1 LSSVDIRQ
9 LLEAGVHLGHQT
21 NRWNPKMRPYI
32 FGARNGVY
40 IMDLQKT
47 VSLFQKAADFI
58 EGVVSEGGSILF
70 VGTKRQ
76 AKDTVEEEATRCG
89 QFHVTQRWLGGTLT
103 NWRTISQSIRKLQ
116 SLEEIGDNEEQYA
129 GMTKKERLSLQK
141 KRVRMEK
148 ILRGIKNL
156 GTLPRAV
163 FIVDPNKERI
173 AVAEANK
180 LNIPVVA
187 VVDTNCDP
195 DDIQYVI
202 PGNDDAIRSIRLFA
216 SKIADAALEGRAR
229 MPNIPVTRAAGAR
242 GSAGSDPLRPKMEL
256 PRPEAPAPAEPP
268 RGETPRGETPAE
280 PPAEPPKVEA
290 AAETPRGEA
299 PVEPSKVEAPAEP
312 PRGETPAEPPAE
324 PPAESP
330 RGEPQAE
337 SPKVEEPEAEKK
349 ADPPGAAEEPKPA
362 AEEGEPAAGQE
373 ATAPEESAN

>member
-1 LSSVDIRQ
+1 LTSVDIRE

-58 EGVVSEGGSILF
+58 ESVASEGGSILF

-103 NWRTISQSIRKLQ
+103 NWRTISQSIRRLQKLQ
-116 SLEEIGDNEEQYA
+116 EMGDNEEQYA

-148 ILRGIKNL
+148 VLRGIRDL
-156 GTLPRAV
+156 ESLPRAV
-163 FIVDPNKERI
+163 FVVDPNKERI

-195 DDIQYVI
+195 DHIQYVI

-216 SKIADAALEGRAR
+216 AKIADAVLEGRAR
-229 MPNIPVTRAAGAR
+229 MPQVSTTRPGAKAP
-242 GSAGSDPLRPKMEL
+242 GVQDPSRPKMEL
-256 PRPEAPAPAEPP
+256 PGSEPPAPAPKVEEAKPEAPAMP
-268 RGETPRGETPAE
+268 
-280 PPAEPPKVEA
+280 PPAEAPKAESASDSPA
-290 AAETPRGEA
+290 A
-299 PVEPSKVEAPAEP
+299 EAPAAP
-312 PRGETPAEPPAE
+312 APET
-324 PPAESP
+324 
-330 RGEPQAE
+330 
-337 SPKVEEPEAEKK
+337 EKK
-349 ADPPGAAEEPKPA
+349 AESAAAAPEPK
-362 AEEGEPAAGQE
+362 AEADGGESAAGQE
-373 ATAPEESAN
+373 AAAPEDRPN